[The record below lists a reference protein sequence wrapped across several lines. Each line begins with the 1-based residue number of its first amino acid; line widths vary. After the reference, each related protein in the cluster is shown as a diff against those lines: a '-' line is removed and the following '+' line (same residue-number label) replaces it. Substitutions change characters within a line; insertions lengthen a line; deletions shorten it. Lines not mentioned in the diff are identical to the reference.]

1 MTNKYDN
8 TNSGAMFKN
17 KYKESDKHP
26 DLTGPLNV
34 EGVEYNVAAWSNE
47 SDKQGK
53 YLSIKISK
61 KEDKG
66 PSGSPSS
73 DAGSTDEP
81 F

>member
-1 MTNKYDN
+1 MPEKYDN
-8 TNSGAMFKN
+8 TNSGAIFKN

-34 EGVEYNVAAWSNE
+34 EGVDS
-47 SDKQGK
+47 QGK
-53 YLSIKISK
+53 YLKISISK

-66 PSGSPSS
+66 GKVPSVSTS
-73 DAGSTDEP
+73 GSTDEP

>member
-1 MTNKYDN
+1 MPQKYDN
-8 TNSGAMFKN
+8 TNSGAIFKN

-34 EGVEYNVAAWSNE
+34 DGVEYNIAAWSNV
-47 SDKQGK
+47 SDAQGK

-61 KEDKG
+61 KEDKE
-66 PSGSPSS
+66 SKASPASTS
-73 DAGSTDEP
+73 GSTDEP

>member
-1 MTNKYDN
+1 MAQTYDN

-34 EGVEYNVAAWSNE
+34 DGVEYQVAAWSNE
-47 SDKQGK
+47 SDKLGK
-53 YLSIKISK
+53 YLSLKISK
-61 KEDKG
+61 KEEKVATAT
-66 PSGSPSS
+66 SS
-73 DAGSTDEP
+73 SGSTDEP

>member
-1 MTNKYDN
+1 MPQKYDN
-8 TNSGAMFKN
+8 TNSGAIFKN

-34 EGVEYNVAAWSNE
+34 DGVEYNIAAWSNV

-61 KEDKG
+61 KEDNTAVAK
-66 PSGSPSS
+66 SS
-73 DAGSTDEP
+73 SADSTDAP

>member
-1 MTNKYDN
+1 MPQKYDN
-8 TNSGAMFKN
+8 TNSGAIFKN

-34 EGVEYNVAAWSNE
+34 DGVEYNIAAWSNV
-47 SDKQGK
+47 SDAQGK

-66 PSGSPSS
+66 SKASLVSTS
-73 DAGSTDEP
+73 GSTDEP

>member
-1 MTNKYDN
+1 MPQKYDN
-8 TNSGAMFKN
+8 TNSGAIFKN

-34 EGVEYNVAAWSNE
+34 DGVEYNIAAWSNV
-47 SDKQGK
+47 SDAQGK

-61 KEDKG
+61 KEDKE
-66 PSGSPSS
+66 SKGSSVPAS
-73 DAGSTDEP
+73 GSTDEP